1 MRQGLNRRLVS
12 LPSACLG
19 FAILCVTS
27 PAFGAQTMVA
37 YDPSNGELPVSVAVD
52 WLGNKYVSL
61 QPICEVRR
69 YDAHWRPTHT
79 FTLPCDKT
87 NGDMGSGNGDMGSGL
102 VVQPWGTFYAAVA
115 NKTGQGNQGVYEV
128 QPWGA
133 MRRLPGTEKM
143 RFPNSL
149 AFDHLFGTLYVTD
162 FGLGQIWRIRP
173 HHTAEVW
180 SDAPELK
187 SMIGMPANG
196 LSVRDGYAI
205 VSISMPVPPGS
216 GLAAP
221 QLVRIPIERDG
232 SAGKVETLV
241 LSSAFGKLPGP
252 GFAFVDDI
260 TLDAVGN
267 IYVSGVFPWSVLRV
281 SPDGKEIV
289 KVADGPADGLP
300 SPVVSLA
307 FDNCWEHGAQL
318 LVAINPGVGAG
329 GTGSAI
335 LRIDLGWPGQ
345 PFSN

>member
-1 MRQGLNRRLVS
+1 MKQGLNRRLVS
-12 LPSACLG
+12 LSSACLG

-27 PAFGAQTMVA
+27 PAFGAQTVVA
-37 YDPSNGELPVSVAVD
+37 YDPDPSKGEFPVSVAVD

-87 NGDMGSGNGDMGSGL
+87 NGDMGSGL
-102 VVQPWGTFYAAVA
+102 VVEPWGTFYAAIA
-115 NKTGQGNQGVYEV
+115 NREGRGHQGVYEV

-162 FGLGQIWRIRP
+162 YALGQVWSIRP
-173 HHTAEVW
+173 HRQAEVW

-187 SMIGMPANG
+187 STIGMAANG
-196 LSVRDGYAI
+196 LAVHGGYAI
-205 VSISMPVPPGS
+205 VSISQPVPFGPIGPDNQ
-216 GLAAP
+216 AP

-232 SAGKVETLV
+232 SAGKLETLV
-241 LSSAFGKLPGP
+241 MNSAFGKLSDY
-252 GFAFVDDI
+252 GFVAVDDI

-289 KVADGPADGLP
+289 KVAAGPADGLP

-307 FDNCWEHGAQL
+307 FDNCWEHGPHL

-329 GTGSAI
+329 GAGSAI
-335 LRIDLGWPGQ
+335 LRIDLGLPGQ
-345 PFSN
+345 PLSK